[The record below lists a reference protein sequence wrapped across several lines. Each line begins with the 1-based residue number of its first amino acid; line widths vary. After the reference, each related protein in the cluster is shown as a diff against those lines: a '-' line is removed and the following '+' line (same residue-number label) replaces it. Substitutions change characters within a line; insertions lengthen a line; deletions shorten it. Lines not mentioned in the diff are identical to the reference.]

1 MKLLN
6 KTQCLCGKEL
16 KAEKFDTYT
25 PQKTDGRFYG
35 GRIGMTGTY
44 KCKCGRELK
53 GYFGLTPTLNLIDLE
68 VIKDIDQTV
77 KIDSEPTSQAILEE
91 NTEKDE
97 EVVEVNPDEIDFD
110 KMSYQKVQA
119 IAKANGIEK
128 VNKKKDELIKLI
140 KEAATK

>member
-25 PQKTDGRFYG
+25 PQKASGSFYG

-53 GYFGLTPTLNLIDLE
+53 GYFGVTPTLNLIDLG
-68 VIKDIDQTV
+68 VIKDIDQAE
-77 KIDSEPTSQAILEE
+77 KIDSEPISQAILEE

-97 EVVEVNPDEIDFD
+97 ETVEVDPDEIDFD
-110 KMSYQKVQA
+110 KMTYKEVQE